1 MFSRGCSR
9 MSQLLKRS
17 PQRFPV
23 QHHCYLR
30 IRQVVQIIQPVLLCY
45 SLLLRF
51 PVCTGGL
58 SPGNFLAV
66 LLRHRITLTLHSDSR
81 RSTGT
86 IRPYRCSCSVFCSFL
101 VQSGINSFS
110 QLSVEI
116 INLFTSQDSH
126 TTFRG
131 RSSLSSSVIPPLWVC
146 ITWVFECAWF
156 WSSSLLNIKRPYSS
170 VWTVRPSYHSQISA
184 SIL

>member
-1 MFSRGCSR
+1 

-23 QHHCYLR
+23 QHRCYLR

-81 RSTGT
+81 ILILRFAEYNFFSYCISLFGVEEQITFHTEISITGRMKRFGKQA
-86 IRPYRCSCSVFCSFL
+86 IVNADLPGLSRPPGYRRQRRVL
-101 VQSGINSFS
+101 H
-110 QLSVEI
+110 L
-116 INLFTSQDSH
+116 
-126 TTFRG
+126 
-131 RSSLSSSVIPPLWVC
+131 
-146 ITWVFECAWF
+146 
-156 WSSSLLNIKRPYSS
+156 
-170 VWTVRPSYHSQISA
+170 
-184 SIL
+184 